1 MTTILIIGGGASGM
15 MAALTASERTEQ
27 RVILLER
34 QARVGRKLLATGNG
48 RCNLTNIHAGLPHYH
63 GEDAQFAAP
72 ALQDFSA
79 ADALDWFRS
88 NGLLTVTEP
97 SGRVYP
103 LSNSANSVLDVL
115 RIAIAERGNIDLRT
129 GVCVTALRRE
139 RGGFVAETEGE
150 AIRADK
156 VIVACGGM
164 AGGKLG
170 GVQDGYTLLGALGHT
185 RTALHPALVQLT
197 TDPTYPRA
205 LKGVRADARLT
216 LRTKRAVLAQREGE
230 VQFTEKGVS
239 GPAAFDL
246 ARAVSTGG
254 EGQTLVLDLL
264 RGYAPQEVFALLEQ
278 RQKTAMHITAEDLL
292 TGVLHNRLGRTIIR
306 YVNLKADTPISDLKR
321 DDLRQIVRAC
331 KGFTLPVRGTEGFA
345 GAQVT
350 AGGIRCAEFDPA
362 TMQSRLVPGLYACG
376 EVVDIDGDCGGFNLQ
391 WAWSSGRLAGRTLP

>member
-1 MTTILIIGGGASGM
+1 MSTILIIGAGAAGM
-15 MAALTASERTEQ
+15 MAALSASEDRAD
-27 RVILLER
+27 RVVLLER
-34 QARVGRKLLATGNG
+34 QARAGRKLLATGNG
-48 RCNLTNIHAGLPHYH
+48 RCNLTNLHADLPHYH
-63 GEDAQFAAP
+63 GEDVSFAAP
-72 ALQDFSA
+72 AFAAFSVEDTLA
-79 ADALDWFRS
+79 WFRE
-88 NGLLTVTEP
+88 NGLLTVTEQ

-115 RIAIAERGNIDLRT
+115 RFAIAGRANIDLRT
-129 GVCVTALRRE
+129 GVCVTALRRKNGRFE
-139 RGGFVAETEGE
+139 AETEGE
-150 AIRADK
+150 TLCADK

-170 GVQDGYTLLGALGHT
+170 GVQDGYMLLGSLGHT

-254 EGQTLVLDLL
+254 EGLTLVLDLL
-264 RGYAPQEVFALLEQ
+264 RGYAPREVLTMLEQ
-278 RQKTAMHITAEDLL
+278 RVRTAPQITADDLL
-292 TGVLHNRLGRTIIR
+292 TGALHNRLGKMIIR
-306 YVNLKADTPISDLKR
+306 YVNLKGDTPLPDLTK
-321 DDLRQIVRAC
+321 DDLRQIARAC

-350 AGGIRCAEFDPA
+350 AGGIRCSEFDPE
-362 TMQSRLVPGLYACG
+362 TLQSRIVPGLYACG
-376 EVVDIDGDCGGFNLQ
+376 EVLDIDGDCGGFNLQ

>member
-1 MTTILIIGGGASGM
+1 MSTILIIGAGASGM
-15 MAALTASERTEQ
+15 MAALTAAEDAGN
-27 RVILLER
+27 RVLLLER

-48 RCNLTNIHAGLPHYH
+48 RCNLTNTNAAPAHYH
-63 GEDAQFAAP
+63 GQTPDFAAS
-72 ALQDFSA
+72 ALAAFSVTDTLA
-79 ADALDWFRS
+79 WFRA

-103 LSNSANSVLDVL
+103 LSNSTNSVLDVL
-115 RIAIAERGNIDLRT
+115 RFAIAERENIELRT
-129 GVCVTALRRE
+129 GICVTALRRTDT
-139 RGGFVAETEGE
+139 GFAAETEGE
-150 AIRADK
+150 TLRADK

-170 GVQDGYTLLGALGHT
+170 GVQDGYALLGSLGHG

-216 LRTKRAVLAQREGE
+216 LRTKRAVLAQRDGE

-254 EGQTLVLDLL
+254 EGLTLVLDLL
-264 RGYAPQEVFALLEQ
+264 RGYTPQEVLAMLEQ
-278 RQKTAMHITAEDLL
+278 RQRTAVHLTAEDLL
-292 TGVLHNRLGRTIIR
+292 TGALHNRLGKTVIR
-306 YVNLKADTPISDLKR
+306 YVNLKPDTPLPELSR
-321 DDLRQIVRAC
+321 DALRQIVRAC

-350 AGGIRCAEFDPA
+350 AGGINCGEFDPE

-376 EVVDIDGDCGGFNLQ
+376 EVLDVDGDCGGFNLQ
-391 WAWSSGRLAGRTLP
+391 WAWSSGRMAGRTLP

>member
-1 MTTILIIGGGASGM
+1 MQTILIIGAGASGM
-15 MAALTASERTEQ
+15 MAALTAAENHHH
-27 RVILLER
+27 VILLER

-48 RCNLTNIHAGLPHYH
+48 RCNLTNIHADLSHYH
-63 GEDAQFAAP
+63 GEEADFAAH
-72 ALQDFSA
+72 ALQVFSA
-79 ADALDWFRS
+79 QDALDWFHA

-115 RIAIAERGNIDLRT
+115 RFAIAERENIDLRT
-129 GVCVTALRRE
+129 GVCVTALRRT
-139 RGGFVAETEGE
+139 GSGFSAQTEVGT
-150 AIRADK
+150 IRADK

-170 GVQDGYTLLGALGHT
+170 GVQDGYTLLASLGHT

-216 LRTKRAVLAQREGE
+216 LRTKRTVLAQREGE

-254 EGQTLVLDLL
+254 EGLTLVCDLL
-264 RGYAPQEVFALLEQ
+264 RGYAPQEVLALLQQ
-278 RQKTAMHITAEDLL
+278 RQKNAPHLTAEDLL
-292 TGVLHNRLGRTIIR
+292 TGALHNRLGKTIIR
-306 YVNLKADTPISDLKR
+306 YVNLKADTPVPALTR
-321 DDLRQIVRAC
+321 DELRQIARAC

-350 AGGIRCAEFDPA
+350 AGGIRCAEFDPR

-376 EVVDIDGDCGGFNLQ
+376 EVLDIDGDCGGFNLQ
-391 WAWSSGRLAGRTLP
+391 WAWSSGRIAGRTLA

>member
-1 MTTILIIGGGASGM
+1 MQTILIIGAGASGM
-15 MAALTASERTEQ
+15 MAALTAAENHHH
-27 RVILLER
+27 VILLER

-48 RCNLTNIHAGLPHYH
+48 RCNLTNIHADLSHYH
-63 GEDAQFAAP
+63 GEEADFAAH
-72 ALQDFSA
+72 ALQVFSA
-79 ADALDWFRS
+79 QDALDWFHA

-115 RIAIAERGNIDLRT
+115 RFAIAERENIDLRT
-129 GVCVTALRRE
+129 GVCVTALRRT
-139 RGGFVAETEGE
+139 GSGFSAQTEGGT
-150 AIRADK
+150 IRADK

-170 GVQDGYTLLGALGHT
+170 GVQDGYTLLASLGHT

-216 LRTKRAVLAQREGE
+216 LRTKRTVLAQREGE

-254 EGQTLVLDLL
+254 EGLTLVCDLL
-264 RGYAPQEVFALLEQ
+264 RGYAPQEVLALLQQ
-278 RQKTAMHITAEDLL
+278 RQKTAPHLTAEDLL
-292 TGVLHNRLGRTIIR
+292 TGALHNRLGKTIIR
-306 YVNLKADTPISDLKR
+306 YVNLKADTPVPALTR
-321 DDLRQIVRAC
+321 DELRQIARAC

-350 AGGIRCAEFDPA
+350 AGGIRCAEFDPR

-376 EVVDIDGDCGGFNLQ
+376 EVLDIDGDCGGFNLQ
-391 WAWSSGRLAGRTLP
+391 WAWSSGRIAGRTLA

>member
-1 MTTILIIGGGASGM
+1 MSTILIIGAGASGM
-15 MAALTASERTEQ
+15 MAALTAAENNDN

-34 QARVGRKLLATGNG
+34 QARAGRKLLATGNG
-48 RCNLTNIHAGLPHYH
+48 RCNLTNIHADLPHYH
-63 GEDAQFAAP
+63 GEKADFAAH
-72 ALQDFSA
+72 ALHAFSA
-79 ADALDWFRS
+79 ADTLDWFHR

-115 RIAIAERGNIDLRT
+115 RFAIAERKNIDLRT
-129 GVCVTALRRE
+129 GVCITALRRT
-139 RGGFVAETEGE
+139 GKGFSAESDSETFW
-150 AIRADK
+150 ADN

-170 GVQDGYTLLGALGHT
+170 GVQDGYALLSSLGHT

-216 LRTKRAVLAQREGE
+216 LRTKRTVLAQREGE

-254 EGQTLVLDLL
+254 EGLTLVLDLL
-264 RGYAPQEVFALLEQ
+264 RAYPVQDVLALLEQ
-278 RQKTAMHITAEDLL
+278 RCSTAPHLAAEDLL
-292 TGVLHNRLGRTIIR
+292 TGMLHNRLGKTIIR
-306 YVNLKADTPISDLKR
+306 YVNLKSDMPVTALSR
-321 DDLRQIVRAC
+321 DDLRQIARAC
-331 KGFTLPVRGTEGFA
+331 KGFTLPVRGTEGFS

-350 AGGIRCAEFDPA
+350 AGGIRCTEFDPK

-376 EVVDIDGDCGGFNLQ
+376 EVLDIDGDCGGYNLQ
-391 WAWSSGRLAGRTLP
+391 WAWSSGRLAGLLG

>member
-1 MTTILIIGGGASGM
+1 MSTIIIIGAGAGGM
-15 MAALTASERTEQ
+15 MAALTAAENRLN
-27 RVILLER
+27 RVLLLER

-48 RCNLTNIHAGLPHYH
+48 RCNLTNLHAELPHYH
-63 GEDAQFAAP
+63 GEDAQFAQH
-72 ALQDFSA
+72 ALEAFGAEA
-79 ADALDWFRS
+79 ALAWFRAH
-88 NGLLTVTEP
+88 GLLTAAEP

-103 LSNSANSVLDVL
+103 LSNSANSLLDVL
-115 RIAIAERGNIDLRT
+115 RLALAEQDNIDLRT
-129 GVCVTALRRE
+129 GVCVTALRRAQN
-139 RGGFVAETEGE
+139 GFSVETEGE
-150 AIRADK
+150 TLSADK

-170 GVQDGYTLLGALGHT
+170 GVQDGYTLLCSLGHT

-197 TDPTYPRA
+197 TDPTWPRA

-254 EGQTLVLDLL
+254 EGLTLVLDLL
-264 RGYAPQEVFALLEQ
+264 RGYAPQEVLTLLEQ
-278 RQKTAMHITAEDLL
+278 RQKTAPHSTCEDLL
-292 TGVLHNRLGRTIIR
+292 TGMLHNRLGRTVIR
-306 YVNLKADTPISDLKR
+306 YVNLKSDTPIAGLTR
-321 DDLRQIVRAC
+321 DELRGVVRAC

-350 AGGIRCAEFDPA
+350 AGGVRTAEFDPE
-362 TMQSRLVPGLYACG
+362 TMQSRIVPGLYACG
-376 EVVDIDGDCGGFNLQ
+376 EVLDIDGDCGGFNLQ
-391 WAWSSGRLAGRTLP
+391 WAWSSGRLAGRTLS

>member
-1 MTTILIIGGGASGM
+1 MSTILIIGAGASGM
-15 MAALTASERTEQ
+15 LAALTAAEDAEN
-27 RVILLER
+27 RVLLLER

-48 RCNLTNIHAGLPHYH
+48 RCNLTNVHAELPHYH
-63 GEDAQFAAP
+63 GETPDFAAH
-72 ALQDFSA
+72 ALRAFGI
-79 ADALDWFRS
+79 ADTLAWFRAH
-88 NGLLTVTEP
+88 GLLTVTEP

-115 RIAIAERGNIDLRT
+115 RFAIAERSNIDLLT
-129 GVCVTALRRE
+129 GVTVTALRRTG
-139 RGGFVAETEGE
+139 GGFE
-150 AIRADK
+150 ADTDGGTLRADK

-170 GVQDGYTLLGALGHT
+170 GVQDGYALLDALGHT

-246 ARAVSTGG
+246 ARAVATGG
-254 EGQTLVLDLL
+254 EGLTLVLDLL
-264 RGYAPQEVFALLEQ
+264 RDYTPQDVLALLEA
-278 RQKTAMHITAEDLL
+278 RCKAAPHLAAEDLL
-292 TGVLHNRLGRTIIR
+292 TGALHNRLGKTVIR
-306 YVNLKADTPISDLKR
+306 YVNLKADTPLSALSR
-321 DDLRQIVRAC
+321 DALRQVVRAC
-331 KGFTLPVRGTEGFA
+331 KGFSLPVRGTEGFA

-350 AGGIRCAEFDPA
+350 AGGIRCAEFDPE
-362 TMQSRLVPGLYACG
+362 TLQSRLVPGLYACG
-376 EVVDIDGDCGGFNLQ
+376 EVLDIDGDCGGYNLQ